1 MSTTLSKHFF
11 VGATIQDLLA
21 RHALIAQAH
30 MEATLMISGDTKTH
44 TSIMWMLKVNHLLK
58 EGHYMMRR
66 LMPLKAAN
74 LMTRC
79 HMPAKVPNIMKKAMV
94 KIMMN
99 TYLSKNAHANDNS
112 KPKLKHAKKWSISM
126 NKSVNGKQTWI

>member
-21 RHALIAQAH
+21 RRALIAQAH
-30 MEATLMISGDTKTH
+30 MEATLMIVGNTKTH

-58 EGHYMMRR
+58 EGHHMMRR
-66 LMPLKAAN
+66 LKPRKATN
-74 LMTRC
+74 LMPKHHTTAKDHI
-79 HMPAKVPNIMKKAMV
+79 HMERVTV

-112 KPKLKHAKKWSISM
+112 KPKLKPAK
-126 NKSVNGKQTWI
+126 N